1 MNGLNW
7 RMVSVWLQ
15 VQLTKLNAL
24 HLVVCGL
31 LLAALVAGGVLV
43 PIKQHQMQ
51 DKQQALA
58 KARAALKRVP
68 TQAKT
73 AASESES
80 HLQALRAVLGDGK
93 RLELPVKTTLAL
105 AEQAGLQVMQADYKF
120 TCDTKQLAC
129 AYKMQL
135 PALGTY
141 GSIRRLVE
149 HTLVKLPYASIDELL
164 IKREDISSDELN
176 VRLRVTFHV
185 SASTVSAKDKQGG
198 AP

>member
-7 RMVSVWLQ
+7 RIVSVWLQ
-15 VQLTKLNAL
+15 VKLVKVNAL

-31 LLAALVAGGVLV
+31 LLAALLAGGVLV
-43 PIKQHQMQ
+43 PIRQHQLQ
-51 DKQQALA
+51 DKQQALSQ
-58 KARAALKRVP
+58 ARAAFKQAP

-93 RLELPVKTTLAL
+93 RLELPVKATLTL

-135 PALGTY
+135 PVIGTY
-141 GSIRRLVE
+141 GAIRRLVE

-164 IKREDISSDELN
+164 VKRDDISSDELD
-176 VRLRVTFHV
+176 VRLKLTFHV
-185 SASTVSAKDKQGG
+185 LASSVPAKDKQGVG
-198 AP
+198 P